1 MSVPSGVAALVRGA
15 RASQATAAL
24 SSLSLGALLGAGY
37 WGSQQ
42 QAQLEAAP
50 SKAAAM
56 QMMEEMN
63 ASIERIES
71 AFGASGGARLSCSF
85 AHAPLPLRGPRCFAP
100 LPPASLGGELF

>member
-71 AFGASGGARLSCSF
+71 AFGASECSLD
-85 AHAPLPLRGPRCFAP
+85 LPVPG
-100 LPPASLGGELF
+100 LGSDRE